1 MNENTNMNENTKLVK
16 VEASNQSLKNTFE
29 DIILSTKGFQL
40 QSADDMQRSD
50 LLIFELGEDMEKD
63 FELIQSLLNSDA
75 VGEVFL
81 TSANADSAMLMK
93 AIKSG
98 AKEFFAQPLDEKEIR
113 QALEGFQKRRED
125 SGQKTPTQLGK
136 IIDVVGAKGGVG
148 TTTIAV
154 NLAVSLAEK
163 KYGKSVALIDMNM
176 LFGDIPLFLSLKP
189 NYHWGEIT
197 KNIDRLDPT
206 FLMNILSRHSSGVH
220 VLPAPAYLNG
230 YPATT
235 PMIMRHLLGHMQRM
249 FDFIVIDGGISMND
263 TSLSVIENSNDVLLV
278 SLLNLA
284 CLSNTNKVL
293 KSLKSMGFLP
303 KEHLRVVANR
313 CLKSADVSP
322 ADAADSINQE
332 IFWTIPNDYKM
343 TMSAINRG
351 EAITQIAAKTPVG
364 KKLKE
369 LARVLMQGEEKQ
381 KRKRRNFLRLFQE

>member
-1 MNENTNMNENTKLVK
+1 MVEITKLVK
-16 VEASNQSLKNTFE
+16 IEASNQSLKNTFE

-40 QSADDMQRSD
+40 QSENDTQRSD
-50 LLIFELGEDMEKD
+50 LLIFELSDDIEKD
-63 FELIQSLLNSDA
+63 FELIQSLLSSDA

-81 TSANADSAMLMK
+81 TSVNADSAMLMK

-98 AKEFFAQPLDEKEIR
+98 AKEFFSQPLDENEIR
-113 QALEGFQKRRED
+113 QALEGLQKRERETD
-125 SGQKTPTQLGK
+125 QKIPTQPGK
-136 IIDVVGAKGGVG
+136 IIDIVGTKGGVG

-154 NLAVSLAEK
+154 NVAVSLADK
-163 KYGKSVALIDMNM
+163 KYGKSVALIDMNT
-176 LFGDIPLFLSLKP
+176 LFGDIPLFLSLEP
-189 NYHWGEIT
+189 SYHWGEIT
-197 KNIDRLDPT
+197 QNIDRLDPT

-235 PMIMRHLLGHMQRM
+235 PTIMRHLLGHMQRM
-249 FDFIVIDGGISMND
+249 FDFIVIDGGISIND

-293 KSLKSMGFLP
+293 KSLNSMGFLP
-303 KEHLRVVANR
+303 KEHIRVVANR

-322 ADAADSINQE
+322 ADAADSIDQE

-343 TMSAINRG
+343 TMSAINQG
-351 EAITQIAAKTPVG
+351 EAITEIAAKTPVG
-364 KKLKE
+364 KNLKE
-369 LARVLMQGEEKQ
+369 LADVLLKGDEKR
-381 KRKRRNFLRLFQE
+381 KKKRRNFLGMF